1 MVEHLG
7 LLSDGAAVD
16 TTIVLISTIVLT
28 GAILR
33 RTKIVDRIRR
43 CIDTQNFLDNFDG
56 FLTAEKPPIDV
67 VDLEVLNFSGRE
79 LCTGQELGTVLL
91 VRRVKVVHHVGLQGF
106 NINFQFTTRFF
117 ERFSDLKLTFFC
129 DVDLA
134 GNLIFGRKLGFKL
147 TWGAFFEICDH
158 LGSLK
163 LQKATASN

>member
-7 LLSDGAAVD
+7 LFSDGAAVD
-16 TTIVLISTIVLT
+16 TTIVLVSTIVLT
-28 GAILR
+28 RAILR

-106 NINFQFTTRFF
+106 NINF
-117 ERFSDLKLTFFC
+117 
-129 DVDLA
+129 
-134 GNLIFGRKLGFKL
+134 
-147 TWGAFFEICDH
+147 
-158 LGSLK
+158 
-163 LQKATASN
+163 